1 MYEKTIDF
9 IKALYPNKYPIILH
23 EPVFFGNEKKYLN
36 DCIDSTFVS
45 YVGKYVTQFEEMTA
59 KYTGSKYAVAVVN
72 GTAALQIA
80 LQIAGVKPGDEVITQ
95 PLTFVATANAISH
108 CGAKPVFVDVDRDTM
123 GMSPEKLADWLSK
136 NTKYDCI
143 HKRTIN
149 QSTNLERSGNPD
161 SSGQPINKVT
171 RKRVSAI
178 VPMHTFGFPCRI
190 DELIEIANKYNIPV
204 IEDSAESL
212 GSFYLPRE
220 INKGR
225 FDGSKKEIISQGR
238 HTGTFGL
245 AGVLSYNGNKTITTG
260 GGGMIITDNEEF
272 AKKAKH
278 ITTTAKVPHKWEYI
292 HDEVGYNYRM
302 TNVTAAI
309 GVAQMEN
316 LDNIIE
322 NKRQTAEKYKE
333 FFQSIQSTN
342 LPAAAKANEDHSVIE
357 FVIEPSNSFS
367 NYWLN
372 CIRLENRQERG
383 KFLEET
389 NSNGVM
395 TRPIWR
401 LMNKLDIFKDC
412 QKGNLDNSEWLE
424 DRIVNIPSGYR
435 NQ

>member
-1 MYEKTIDF
+1 
-9 IKALYPNKYPIILH
+9 
-23 EPVFFGNEKKYLN
+23 
-36 DCIDSTFVS
+36 
-45 YVGKYVTQFEEMTA
+45 
-59 KYTGSKYAVAVVN
+59 
-72 GTAALQIA
+72 
-80 LQIAGVKPGDEVITQ
+80 
-95 PLTFVATANAISH
+95 
-108 CGAKPVFVDVDRDTM
+108 
-123 GMSPEKLADWLSK
+123 
-136 NTKYDCI
+136 
-143 HKRTIN
+143 
-149 QSTNLERSGNPD
+149 
-161 SSGQPINKVT
+161 
-171 RKRVSAI
+171 
-178 VPMHTFGFPCRI
+178 
-190 DELIEIANKYNIPV
+190 
-204 IEDSAESL
+204 
-212 GSFYLPRE
+212 
-220 INKGR
+220 
-225 FDGSKKEIISQGR
+225 
-238 HTGTFGL
+238 
-245 AGVLSYNGNKTITTG
+245 
-260 GGGMIITDNEEF
+260 
-272 AKKAKH
+272 
-278 ITTTAKVPHKWEYI
+278 
-292 HDEVGYNYRM
+292 M